1 MKTVNQVLFE
11 HDSACPFFQSRPKK
25 KKKSTS
31 DYVINELD
39 SLWNLKLF

>member
-25 KKKSTS
+25 KKSTS